1 MPAPQDVAAAQAAE
15 LLAQVQR
22 ERTEVAQAEAEVE
35 RAVRQ
40 QEMRDRSAVTVMVMF
55 VFAAALLLSLV
66 VLLVAGLA
74 SGKWETLAPNVADIL
89 KSVVLPIV
97 TLVLG
102 YYFGRG
108 GRG

>member
-1 MPAPQDVAAAQAAE
+1 M
-15 LLAQVQR
+15 
-22 ERTEVAQAEAEVE
+22 
-35 RAVRQ
+35 
-40 QEMRDRSAVTVMVMF
+40 VMV
-55 VFAAALLLSLV
+55 VSAAALLLSLV

-74 SGKWETLAPNVADIL
+74 SRNWETLAPNVADIL

-102 YYFGRG
+102 YCFGRG